1 MSTDLWWRLA
11 RFVFWVS
18 VGAIGYSYIGY
29 PAVIALLARLRPRPV
44 RRADITPSVTVLIA
58 AYNEEACLAAKIE
71 NTLALDYPADRLD
84 VVVVA
89 DGSTDGTVE
98 IIARHP
104 NPRVRL
110 LYEPERRGKAAALG
124 RALPLTRGEVVLFT
138 DVRQHLSPNALRV
151 ATSFF
156 ADPQVGA
163 VVGDLVL
170 ESAKGP
176 GVYWSYE
183 KCIRIAE
190 AEFDSV
196 VGGSGCCTAIRRH
209 LFRPLPEDILL
220 DDMWLPLQIVL
231 AGYRVLYRPEVQVF
245 DREAPV
251 AGEVARKARTLA
263 GNFQLLEKMPDLLNP
278 RRNRLFFQLVSHKL
292 MRLGCPLALLG
303 LFGSNLVLVLA
314 GAPPWPLYV
323 LTLALQVGGYALALR
338 GAAQGVRAGRLARL
352 SHTFVSLNVA
362 ALEGLSR
369 YLSEDLRWTTMRH
382 PAAGG
387 RP

>member
-1 MSTDLWWRLA
+1 MWLVPSL
-11 RFVFWVS
+11 VFWS
-18 VGAIGYSYIGY
+18 SLGYLGYTYLGY
-29 PAVIALLARLRPRPV
+29 PLLIQALARLRPRAV
-44 RRADITPSVTVLIA
+44 RTAPIEPTVTVVLA
-58 AYNEEACLAAKIE
+58 VHDEEAHVGPKLD
-71 NTLALDYPADRLD
+71 NLLALDYPADKLQL
-84 VVVVA
+84 VVA
-89 DGSTDGTVE
+89 DDGSSDGTAARVASYGGRVE
-98 IIARHP
+98 LLVL
-104 NPRVRL
+104 PRS
-110 LYEPERRGKAAALG
+110 GKPRALNAALG
-124 RALPLTRGEVVLFT
+124 RARGEVVLFT

-183 KCIRIAE
+183 KWIRIAE